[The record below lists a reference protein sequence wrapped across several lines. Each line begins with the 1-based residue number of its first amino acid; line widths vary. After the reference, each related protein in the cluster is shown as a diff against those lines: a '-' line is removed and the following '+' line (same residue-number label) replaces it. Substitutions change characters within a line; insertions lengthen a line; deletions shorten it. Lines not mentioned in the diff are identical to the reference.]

1 MAVGA
6 GISKYIHDG
15 RGDVCAREQIRTNS
29 MLGFM
34 RESMY
39 KYGGKKPN
47 EKQTGYRKALDRTPP
62 QVGRPW
68 DAISYDSL
76 AHALLDSQ
84 GGFRIPGFSV
94 RAKLAQTVGVPRC

>member
-39 KYGGKKPN
+39 KYRRKKPN
-47 EKQTGYRKALDRTPP
+47 EKQTGYHKSLNRTAP
-62 QVGRPW
+62 QAGRPW
-68 DAISYDSL
+68 DAMSWDCL

-84 GGFRIPGFSV
+84 RGFGIPGF
-94 RAKLAQTVGVPRC
+94 